1 MEFNKEKEVS
11 YWDSFYSNSDQKN
24 LIPSQFA
31 VFAISEMN
39 DHSITF
45 VVECGAG
52 NGRDSFFF
60 CSHGKTVLSLDRSS
74 QAVEN
79 ISKTAENFDKLI
91 VAQHD
96 VKNAFPDKAFSIKE
110 KKGIYA
116 RFFLHSLD
124 KVSLEKFFKNA
135 SDVMNKADLLFV
147 EYRNQNDSHLPKVT
161 DTHYRE
167 YYTSLEISE
176 IAKNNNLSVKYEV
189 SGVGFAK
196 YKHDDAFI
204 TRQIFYKN

>member
-60 CSHGKTVLSLDRSS
+60 CSHWKTVLSLDRSS

-79 ISKTAENFDKLI
+79 ISKTADFIGMERSALHRKLKSLGI
-91 VAQHD
+91 
-96 VKNAFPDKAFSIKE
+96 
-110 KKGIYA
+110 KGI
-116 RFFLHSLD
+116 
-124 KVSLEKFFKNA
+124 N
-135 SDVMNKADLLFV
+135 
-147 EYRNQNDSHLPKVT
+147 
-161 DTHYRE
+161 
-167 YYTSLEISE
+167 
-176 IAKNNNLSVKYEV
+176 
-189 SGVGFAK
+189 
-196 YKHDDAFI
+196 
-204 TRQIFYKN
+204 